1 MSNRCWTRWD
11 GLSQA
16 IVAFIDLHTLAADFL
31 DDDDD
36 DLGVQGGGASFGG
49 SSAAAATGSID
60 QLDMFASSQSTIG
73 SRYSAG
79 SSASGTSSHYF
90 GGSGQSAAAAEE
102 VIDKDGDDF
111 VDFDQPKKKARRRP
125 RKSMLD

>member
-1 MSNRCWTRWD
+1 MPQHDPS
-11 GLSQA
+11 SQA
-16 IVAFIDLHTLAADFL
+16 IVASLDLNSLAADFL

-36 DLGVQGGGASFGG
+36 PGEQGGGASFGG